1 MKARELM
8 SHNVCTCSPETSLH
22 DAAHIMWNCDVGCLV
37 VTDEDRRPIG
47 MITDRDITMAAYT
60 QGVPLRDAQVK
71 SAMSRNVVACAADAT
86 LSEVQTLMNRS
97 QVRRV
102 PVVDALGRMIG
113 IVALADLARTA
124 QNPLHITETPAL
136 AKTLAGITE
145 RRLDGVAGM

>member
-1 MKARELM
+1 MKARDLM

-37 VTDEDRRPIG
+37 VTDEDRRPVG

-60 QGVPLRDAQVK
+60 QGVTLRNAQVK
-71 SAMSRNVVACAADAT
+71 SAMSRNVVAASLDAT
-86 LSEVQTLMNRS
+86 VGEVQTIMNRS

-102 PVVDALGRMIG
+102 PVVDGLGRLVG
-113 IVALADLARTA
+113 IVALGDLARTA
-124 QNPLHITETPAL
+124 QNPLHITESPAL

-145 RRLDGVAGM
+145 RRMDGIAGM

>member
-1 MKARELM
+1 MKVRELM

-37 VTDEDRRPIG
+37 VTDDDRRPIG

-60 QGVPLRDAQVK
+60 QGVTLRDAQVK
-71 SAMSRNVVACAADAT
+71 SAMSRNVIGCSLDAT
-86 LSEVQTLMNRS
+86 LGELQSLMNRS

-102 PVVDALGRMIG
+102 PVIDGLGRLVG
-113 IVALADLARTA
+113 IVTLADLARTA
-124 QNPLHITETPAL
+124 QHPLHITETPAL

-145 RRLDGVAGM
+145 RRMDGIAGM